1 MKDDA
6 RRAPFIAGLFGVAG
20 LLLYGLTSAPSVA
33 TVFDD
38 SLEFQVVLPTLGIA
52 HPSGYPLYTLVGKL
66 FTLLLPLRDPA
77 GRTNLLSALAA
88 AGAVAVFYLLALRLT
103 HSRLPAVIATTA
115 FAISPA
121 WWSQATLAEVYALHG
136 LFMVTFLYC
145 LLRWEDAITLLRAD
159 GTPAAG
165 VTRGAGR
172 QADAASGPAR
182 ADRWLAAAG
191 LLAGLGLSHHRMI
204 ALLLPAA
211 LVLILWTDLGILR
224 QPRRWIRPI
233 VFGLAPLLL
242 YLYLPL
248 RGQAISSL
256 DGSYR
261 ASFSGTLDWIL
272 ARAYGVFLSGN
283 PFNVHRSAGTF
294 VALFLEQFGPLLML
308 AALWGMA
315 TGWRFAT
322 RRYVFMLVATLP
334 TVAFGVAYK
343 VEDVEVFFIPAF
355 ILTGLWAGL
364 GLVSVFDSYAGA
376 LAARARQIG
385 LPSAARPWVL
395 NGLALLLS
403 AAVLFEPVR
412 IAVQGFAAQNRS
424 QAWGVYDSGQ
434 DALASIAPDGEV
446 IGLLGETTLL
456 RYFRDVLGRRRDI
469 TLVAADAEAARFAA
483 VESGLARGAPVYL
496 TRDLPGA
503 SRRYSLNAAGPLI
516 QVNTKPAPAA
526 AAAGQEMGDGI
537 RLLGAKTGIRAG
549 HSALDVRVTVRW
561 TASVPVSEALKVSAR
576 LLRPGSDAPLVAN
589 DQAPVHFAYP
599 TTDWVTGQPVQD
611 VYDLALP
618 AQTPPGNYNVL
629 LILYRAADGKEV
641 GRAELPPITLAGA
654 DTGPAADS
662 GAAAGN

>member
-1 MKDDA
+1 MKHEA
-6 RRAPFIAGLFGVAG
+6 GRAPLIAGLFGIAG

-66 FTLLLPLRDPA
+66 FTLLVPLRDPA
-77 GRTNLLSALAA
+77 GRANLLSALAA
-88 AGAVAVFYLLALRLT
+88 AGTVAIFYLLALRLT

-121 WWSQATLAEVYALHG
+121 WWSQATLAEVYTLHG
-136 LFMVTFLYC
+136 LLMVAFSYC
-145 LLRWEDAITLLRAD
+145 LLRWEDAITLLRV
-159 GTPAAG
+159 GGGRVAG
-165 VTRGAGR
+165 VTEGAGG
-172 QADAASGPAR
+172 QAKAAFAPAG

-211 LVLILWTDLGILR
+211 LVLILWADPGIMR

-233 VFGLAPLLL
+233 LFGLAPLLL
-242 YLYLPL
+242 YLYLPI

-261 ASFSGTLDWIL
+261 ASLSGTLDWIL

-283 PFNVHRSAGTF
+283 PFNVHRTAGTF
-294 VALFLEQFGPLLML
+294 VALFLEQFGPLPML
-308 AALWGMA
+308 AALWGIA

-322 RRYVFMLVATLP
+322 RRYVFLLVATLA

-343 VEDVEVFFIPAF
+343 VEDIEVFFIPAF
-355 ILTGLWAGL
+355 ILTGLWIGL

-395 NGLALLLS
+395 DGLALLLS
-403 AAVLFEPVR
+403 AALLFEPVR
-412 IAVQGFAAQNRS
+412 MAVQGFAVQNRS

-434 DALASIAPDGEV
+434 DALANIAPDGEV

-456 RYFRDVLGRRRDI
+456 RYFRDVLGQRRDI
-469 TLVAADAEAARFAA
+469 TLVAADAEGARFAA
-483 VESGLARGAPVYL
+483 VASGLARGAPVYL
-496 TRDLPGA
+496 TRDLPGV

-516 QVNTKPAPAA
+516 QVSAKPAPAA
-526 AAAGQEMGDGI
+526 AAPGQEMGDGI
-537 RLLGAKTGIRAG
+537 RLLGAKTSILPG
-549 HSALDVRVTVRW
+549 HSALDVRVTVTW

-576 LLRPGSDAPLVAN
+576 LMRPGNDAPLVAN

-618 AQTPPGNYNVL
+618 TPTPPGNYKVL

-641 GRAELPPITLAGA
+641 GRAELPAISLAGA
-654 DTGPAADS
+654 DTGAPTDTGTAAS
-662 GAAAGN
+662 H